1 MVRVLAEGA
10 EAIVYETTLGGM
22 KALMKRRMQKKYR
35 VPEMDAKIRS
45 VRSKNEARIIAMV
58 SKAGINAPKLL
69 LYDGNDLYMSAVDGK
84 KLSDALNSG
93 KVGGGIF
100 KGVGEILGKLHT
112 AGIAHGDYTPANII
126 LGKDGAYVIDFGLSE
141 ITNSAEERAFDVL
154 LMKRAIGKAQY
165 SSFLGGYSS
174 CFAGSKEVLERL
186 ALIER
191 RGRYQTRT
199 LT

>member
-1 MVRVLAEGA
+1 MVKVLAEGA
-10 EAIVYETTLGGM
+10 EAAVYETSLNGM
-22 KALMKRRMQKKYR
+22 RALMKRRMQKKYR
-35 VPEMDAKIRS
+35 VPEMDAKIRA

-69 LYDGNDLYMSAVDGK
+69 LYDGNDLYMSAISGK

-93 KVGGGIF
+93 KVSGRIF
-100 KGVGEILGKLHT
+100 KGVGEILGRLHN

-126 LGKDGAYVIDFGLSE
+126 LGKDGPYVIDFGLSE

-154 LMKRAIGKAQY
+154 LMKRAVGKAQY
-165 SSFLGGYSS
+165 SLFLEGYSS
-174 CFAGSKEVLERL
+174 CFHGAKDVLGRL

-199 LT
+199 LA